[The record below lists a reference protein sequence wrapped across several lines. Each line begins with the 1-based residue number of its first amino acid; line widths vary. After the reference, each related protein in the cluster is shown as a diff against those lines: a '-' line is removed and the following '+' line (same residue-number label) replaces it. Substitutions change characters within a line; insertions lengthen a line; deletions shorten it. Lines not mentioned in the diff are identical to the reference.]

1 MFTREQ
7 MVLIIRHGLQISFLI
22 LTKFKR
28 IDSFQICLIL
38 EVKFGD
44 DSLSKFYQFKQIEGK
59 STTWRIK

>member
-1 MFTREQ
+1 

-59 STTWRIK
+59 STT